1 LIYLINIKCDFKM
14 SQDPYVEKPWL
25 KNYDKGVP
33 AHIDY
38 PEINVYEFLDDSAD
52 KFGGRTA
59 IWFLKNKISYK
70 KLKEIAERLAT
81 ALVELGV
88 KRGDVVAIMIP
99 NFPQFIMSYYGILK
113 AGAIV
118 TACSVLHT
126 EHELAYQLND
136 SGAEVIIAWDNQVE
150 KINNIRDR
158 TRLRHVI
165 ITNVFDY
172 SPMAPRNPSEISGTI
187 QLLNLVNN
195 TKPDPP
201 KFTTN
206 AKEDIACLQYT
217 GGTTGL
223 PKGAM
228 LTHYNLVSNCVA
240 VGTWASTEF
249 RKGKETIL
257 TNLPLFHIYG
267 QTVCMNLHIYMGST
281 IALNPDPRDQ
291 KSLFEIIK
299 STSPTMFP
307 GVPTMYMR
315 LLERDDLEDYAKDMR
330 SIRVCNTGAAPMPP
344 EVMKEFEERTG
355 GIIIEGYGL
364 TESSPVACT
373 NPFLGER
380 KIGSVGMPIPDT
392 EIKLVNIE
400 DYTKIVPFGEP
411 GEIMIKGPQIMKGY
425 WNKPEAT
432 ENQIKDGWLL
442 TGDIA
447 KMDEDG
453 YFYIVDRKKDMIDVS
468 GFKVYPREL
477 EDCLFEHEAVENAA
491 VIGVPDPNLP
501 GSEKVKAYI
510 VLKDGYKESEEIEAE
525 IKEFCRKTVAPYKV
539 PKFIE
544 FRKELPETLVGKV
557 LRKDLKDIEARRR
570 GEEV

>member
-1 LIYLINIKCDFKM
+1 M
-14 SQDPYVEKPWL
+14 SDNPYKEKPWI
-25 KNYDKGVP
+25 KHYDEGVSP
-33 AHIDY
+33 HIDY
-38 PEINVYEFLDDSAD
+38 PEMNVYEFLDNSA
-52 KFGGRTA
+52 KEFGGRTA
-59 IWFLKNKISYK
+59 IWFMKNKISYK
-70 KLKEIAERLAT
+70 KLKEIADKLAT
-81 ALVELGV
+81 ALVDLGV
-88 KRGDVVAIMIP
+88 KKGDVVAIMIP

-113 AGAIV
+113 AGAII

-136 SGAEVIIAWDNQVE
+136 SGAEIIIAWDNQIE

-158 TRLRHVI
+158 TRLRHII
-165 ITNVFDY
+165 ITNVLDY
-172 SPMAPRNPSEISGTI
+172 SPMAKRNPPEIAGTK
-187 QLLNLVNN
+187 QFLNLIDD
-195 TKPDPP
+195 TKANPP
-201 KFTTN
+201 KFETN

-240 VGTWASTEF
+240 VDSWSGGEF
-249 RKGKETIL
+249 RRGKEIIL

-267 QTVCMNLHIYMGST
+267 QTVCMNLHVYIGST

-330 SIRVCNTGAAPMPP
+330 SIRICNTGAAPMPP
-344 EVMKEFEERTG
+344 EILKDFEERTG
-355 GIIIEGYGL
+355 SIILEGYGM
-364 TESSPVACT
+364 TESSPVTHT
-373 NPFLGER
+373 NPFKGER
-380 KIGSVGMPIPDT
+380 KVGSVGMPIPDT
-392 EIKLVNIE
+392 EVKIVDID
-400 DYTKIVPFGEP
+400 DYTKVMPQGES
-411 GEIMIKGPQIMKGY
+411 GEIMIKGPQVMKGY

-432 ENQIKDGWLL
+432 AGQIKDGWLL

-477 EDCLFEHEAVENAA
+477 EDCLFENEAVENAA

-510 VLKDGYKESEEIEAE
+510 VLKDGYKESEEMEAE
-525 IKEFCRKTVAPYKV
+525 IKNYCRELVAPYKV

>member
-1 LIYLINIKCDFKM
+1 MSEDIY
-14 SQDPYVEKPWL
+14 SQKIWL
-25 KNYDKGVP
+25 KNYDKAVP
-33 AHIDY
+33 GHIDY
-38 PEINVYEFLDDSAD
+38 PEINIYEFLTNSAD
-52 KFGGRTA
+52 KFGSRTA
-59 IWFLKNKISYK
+59 IWFMKNKISYK
-70 KLKEIAERLAT
+70 RLNDITDRLAT

-99 NFPQFIMSYYGILK
+99 NFPQFLISYYGILK

-136 SGAEVIIAWDNQVE
+136 SGAEIIIAWDNQIE
-150 KINNIRDR
+150 KINNIRSR

-165 ITNVFDY
+165 ITNVLDY
-172 SPMAPRNPSEISGTI
+172 SPMAPRNPPEISGTM

-195 TKPDPP
+195 TKPNPP
-201 KFTTN
+201 EFTTN

-240 VGTWASTEF
+240 VNAWGGGEF
-249 RKGKETIL
+249 REGKETIL

-267 QTVCMNLHIYMGST
+267 QTVCMNLHIFIGST
-281 IALNPDPRDQ
+281 VALNPDPRDQ

-299 STSPTMFP
+299 STGATMFP

-315 LLERDDLEDYAKDMR
+315 LLERDDLEDYARDLR

-355 GIIIEGYGL
+355 AIILEGYGM
-364 TESSPVACT
+364 TEASPVVTT
-373 NPFLGER
+373 NPFTGER
-380 KIGSVGMPIPDT
+380 KIGSIGMPIPDT
-392 EIKLVNIE
+392 IVKIVDID
-400 DYTKIVPFGEP
+400 DYTKILPLGES
-411 GEIMIKGPQIMKGY
+411 GELLINGPQVMKGY

-432 ENQIKDGWLL
+432 DNQIKDGWLL
-442 TGDIA
+442 TGDIG

-453 YFYIVDRKKDMIDVS
+453 YFYIVDRKKDMINVS

-477 EDCLFEHEAVENAA
+477 EDCLFENDAVENAA

-510 VLKDGYKESEEIEAE
+510 VLKDGYKETDEMEAE
-525 IKEFCRKTVAPYKV
+525 IKEFCRQSVAPYKV

>member
-1 LIYLINIKCDFKM
+1 MSEDIY
-14 SQDPYVEKPWL
+14 SQKPWL
-25 KNYDKGVP
+25 KNYDEGVP

-38 PEINVYEFLDDSAD
+38 PEINVYEFLKNSAD
-52 KFGGRTA
+52 NHGSRTA
-59 IWFLKNKISYK
+59 IWFLKNKITYK
-70 KLKEIAERLAT
+70 KLDDITDRLAT
-81 ALVELGV
+81 ALVDLGV

-113 AGAIV
+113 AGGIV

-136 SGAEVIIAWDNQVE
+136 SGAEIILAWDNQIE
-150 KINNIRDR
+150 KINNIRSR

-165 ITNVFDY
+165 ITNVLDY
-172 SPMAPRNPSEISGTI
+172 SPMAPRNPPEISGTI
-187 QLLNLVNN
+187 QFLNLVNN
-195 TKPDPP
+195 TKPNPP
-201 KFTTN
+201 TFTTN
-206 AKEDIACLQYT
+206 AKQDIACLQYT

-228 LTHYNLVSNCVA
+228 LTHYNLVSNCTAVVA
-240 VGTWASTEF
+240 WAAGEF
-249 RKGKETIL
+249 REGKETIL

-267 QTVCMNLHIYMGST
+267 QTVCMNLHVLIGST

-299 STSPTMFP
+299 TTNATMFP

-315 LLERDDLEDYAKDMR
+315 LLERDDLEDYAKDLR

-355 GIIIEGYGL
+355 AIILEGYGM
-364 TESSPVACT
+364 TESSPVVTT
-373 NPFLGER
+373 NPFSGER
-380 KIGSVGMPIPDT
+380 KVGSIGMPIPDT
-392 EIKLVNIE
+392 IVKIVDLE
-400 DYTKIVPFGEP
+400 DYNKIMPSGEP
-411 GEIMIKGPQIMKGY
+411 GEIMVKGPQVMKGY
-425 WNKPEAT
+425 WNKPEET

-453 YFYIVDRKKDMIDVS
+453 YFYIVDRKKDMINVS

-477 EDCLFEHEAVENAA
+477 EDVLFEYEAIENAA
-491 VIGVPDPNLP
+491 VIGIPNPDLP

-510 VLKDGYKESEEIEAE
+510 VLKDGYKESDEMIAE
-525 IKEFCRKTVAPYKV
+525 IKEFCRQTVAPYKV

>member
-1 LIYLINIKCDFKM
+1 MTEDIY
-14 SQDPYVEKPWL
+14 SQKPWL
-25 KNYDKGVP
+25 KNYDEGVP
-33 AHIDY
+33 THIDY
-38 PEINVYEFLDDSAD
+38 PEINVLEFLKNSAD
-52 KFGGRTA
+52 KHGSRTA

-70 KLKEIAERLAT
+70 KLDDITDRIAT
-81 ALVELGV
+81 ALVDLGV

-113 AGAIV
+113 AGGIV

-126 EHELAYQLND
+126 EHELSYQLND
-136 SGAEVIIAWDNQVE
+136 SGAEIIIAWDNQIE
-150 KINNIRDR
+150 KINSIRSR

-165 ITNVFDY
+165 ITNVLDY
-172 SPMAPRNPSEISGTI
+172 SPMAPRNPPEISGTK
-187 QLLNLVNN
+187 QFLNLVNN
-195 TKPDPP
+195 TKPNPP
-201 KFTTN
+201 NFNTN

-228 LTHYNLVSNCVA
+228 LTHYNLVSNCIA
-240 VGTWASTEF
+240 VNAWAAGDF
-249 RKGKETIL
+249 REGKETIL

-267 QTVCMNLHIYMGST
+267 QTVCMNLHVLIGST

-299 STSPTMFP
+299 STGATMFP

-315 LLERDDLEDYAKDMR
+315 LLERDDLEDYAKDLR

-355 GIIIEGYGL
+355 AIILEGYGM
-364 TESSPVACT
+364 TESSPVVTT
-373 NPFLGER
+373 NPFTGER
-380 KIGSVGMPIPDT
+380 KVGSIGMPIPDT
-392 EIKLVNIE
+392 EVRIVDLE
-400 DYTKIVPFGEP
+400 DYTKILPLGEA
-411 GEIMIKGPQIMKGY
+411 GEIVVKGPQVMKGY
-425 WNKPEAT
+425 WNKPEET

-453 YFYIVDRKKDMIDVS
+453 YFFIVDRKKDMINVS

-477 EDCLFEHEAVENAA
+477 EDVLFENEAIENAA
-491 VIGVPDPNLP
+491 VIGIPNPDLP
-501 GSEKVKAYI
+501 GSERVKAYI
-510 VLKDGYKESEEIEAE
+510 VLKDGYQENEEMIAE
-525 IKEFCRKTVAPYKV
+525 IKEFCRQIVAPYKV

>member
-1 LIYLINIKCDFKM
+1 MSEDIY
-14 SQDPYVEKPWL
+14 SEKPWL

-38 PEINVYEFLDDSAD
+38 PEMNIYEFLVNSA
-52 KFGGRTA
+52 KQFSSRTA
-59 IWFLKNKISYK
+59 IWFMKNKISYN
-70 KLKEIAERLAT
+70 KLDDITDRLAT
-81 ALVELGV
+81 ALVNLGV
-88 KRGDVVAIMIP
+88 KHGDVVAIMIP

-136 SGAEVIIAWDNQVE
+136 SGAEIIIAWDNQIE
-150 KINNIRDR
+150 KISKIRDR

-172 SPMAPRNPSEISGTI
+172 SPMAPRNPPEISGTI
-187 QLLNLVNN
+187 QFLNLINN
-195 TKPDPP
+195 TKPNPP
-201 KFTTN
+201 TFKTN

-240 VGTWASTEF
+240 VESWAAEGF
-249 RKGKETIL
+249 RMGKETIV

-267 QTVCMNLHIYMGST
+267 QTICMNLHILIGST

-291 KSLFEIIK
+291 KSLFEVIK
-299 STSPTMFP
+299 STSATMFP

-315 LLERDDLEDYAKDMR
+315 LLERDDLEDYAKDLR

-344 EVMKEFEERTG
+344 EVLKEFEKRTG
-355 GIIIEGYGL
+355 AIILEGYGL
-364 TESSPVACT
+364 TETSPVT
-373 NPFLGER
+373 HSNPFSGQR
-380 KIGSVGMPIPDT
+380 KIGSVGMPLPDT
-392 EIKLVNIE
+392 EVKLVKID
-400 DYTKIVPFGEP
+400 DYTQSVPLGES
-411 GEIMIKGPQIMKGY
+411 GEIIIKGPQVMKGY

-432 ENQIKDGWLL
+432 ADQIKDGWLL
-442 TGDIA
+442 TGDIG

-477 EDCLFEHEAVENAA
+477 EDCLFENEAVENAA

-510 VLKDGYKESEEIEAE
+510 VLKDGYKESEEMEAQ
-525 IKEFCRKTVAPYKV
+525 IKDYCRQLVAPYKV

-557 LRKDLKDIEARRR
+557 LRKDLKEIEARRR

>member
-1 LIYLINIKCDFKM
+1 M
-14 SQDPYVEKPWL
+14 SENPYAEKPWL
-25 KNYDKGVP
+25 KNYDEGVP
-33 AHIDY
+33 SHIDY
-38 PEINVYEFLDDSAD
+38 PEMNVYEFLDNSAKD
-52 KFGGRTA
+52 FGGRTA
-59 IWFLKNKISYK
+59 IWFMKNKISYK
-70 KLKEIAERLAT
+70 KLKDTADRLAT
-81 ALVELGV
+81 ALVDLGV
-88 KRGDVVAIMIP
+88 KKGDLVAIMIP

-113 AGAIV
+113 AGGIA

-136 SGAEVIIAWDNQVE
+136 SGAEIIIAWDNQVE

-172 SPMAPRNPSEISGTI
+172 SPMSPRNPPEIAGTMQFI
-187 QLLNLVNN
+187 NLVNN
-195 TKPDPP
+195 IKKPDPP
-201 KFTTN
+201 KFETN

-228 LTHYNLVSNCVA
+228 LTHYNLVSNCTA
-240 VGTWASTEF
+240 VVNWGGNEMNL
-249 RKGKETIL
+249 GKETIL

-267 QTVCMNLHIYMGST
+267 QTICMNLHILLGST

-291 KSLFEIIK
+291 KSLFEMIK
-299 STSPTMFP
+299 STRPTMFP

-315 LLERDDLEDYAKDMR
+315 LLERDDLEDYAKDLR
-330 SIRVCNTGAAPMPP
+330 TIRVCNTGAAPMPP
-344 EVMKEFEERTG
+344 EVMKEFETRTG
-355 GIIIEGYGL
+355 GKILEGYGM
-364 TESSPVACT
+364 TEASPVTHT
-373 NPFLGER
+373 NPFIGNR
-380 KIGSVGMPIPDT
+380 KLGSVGMPIPDT
-392 EIKLVNIE
+392 EVRIVDIG
-400 DYTKIVPFGEP
+400 DYTKIVPLGEP
-411 GEIMIKGPQIMKGY
+411 GEILIKGPQVMKGY

-432 ENQIKDGWLL
+432 ANQLKDGWLL
-442 TGDIA
+442 TGDIG

-453 YFYIVDRKKDMIDVS
+453 YFYIVDRKKDMINVS
-468 GFKVYPREL
+468 GFKVYPREV
-477 EDCLFEHEAVENAA
+477 EDVLFEHEAIENAA
-491 VIGVPDPNLP
+491 VIGIPDPEIP

-525 IKEFCRKTVAPYKV
+525 LKEFARQNVSPYKV